1 MYPYNLKCMH
11 TCRNILGLMH
21 ACYMHIYMHIAC
33 KHNLVIVYR
42 TITPVFYKNAM
53 LISCTQ
59 ALIFFLMIANPVQQ
73 GLAVVKLLP
82 GSFAWDHQ
90 IKEKVDLQKLTFS

>member
-33 KHNLVIVYR
+33 KHNLVIVYG

-73 GLAVVKLLP
+73 EIGCCQVV
-82 GSFAWDHQ
+82 AWQ
-90 IKEKVDLQKLTFS
+90 FCLGPSN